1 MGSAL
6 QVGPLAIP
14 YAVVIAAAGAFLAFA
29 LGRRLARTDASGVE
43 TLLWQSLLAGFAVA
57 RLAYVAQYS
66 AEYLARPLSML
77 DVRDGGFDPLAGF
90 LAAALFAAIR
100 LRRRPVMRRPFWWAF
115 AMGTF
120 VWGAATLALELH
132 QQSQALTLPPLALAR
147 LEGGEASLA
156 GFAGKPVVVNIWA
169 TWCPPCVREMPMLQA
184 QQARRPDVHFV
195 FVNQGEPRERV
206 AGWLQARGFTLRN
219 VLLDPQ
225 GRTAAA
231 FGAQGLPTTLFFDS
245 RGRLVSARTGELS
258 AATLEERL
266 RAAR

>member
-14 YAVVIAAAGAFLAFA
+14 YAVVIAAAAAFIAFA
-29 LGRRLARTDASGVE
+29 VGRRLARTDAPAIE
-43 TLLWQSLLAGFAVA
+43 TLLWQSLVAGFAVA
-57 RLAYVAQYS
+57 RLAYVAQYR
-66 AEYLARPLSML
+66 AEYLAAPLSIV
-77 DVRDGGFDPLAGF
+77 DVRDGGFAPLAGF
-90 LAAALFAAIR
+90 LAAASFAAVR
-100 LRRRPVMRRPFWWAF
+100 LWRRPVLRRPFWWSF
-115 AMGTF
+115 ALGTF
-120 VWGAATLALELH
+120 VWGAATLALELQ
-132 QQSQALTLPPLALAR
+132 QQSQSLRLPPLALAR

-156 GFAGKPVVVNIWA
+156 GFAGQPVVVNIWA

-184 QQARRPDVHFV
+184 QQAQRPDVHFV

-206 AGWLQARGFTLRN
+206 AGWLQARRFTLRN

-231 FGAQGLPTTLFFDS
+231 FAAHGLPTTLFFDA

-258 AATLEERL
+258 AATLEDRL
-266 RAAR
+266 RALR